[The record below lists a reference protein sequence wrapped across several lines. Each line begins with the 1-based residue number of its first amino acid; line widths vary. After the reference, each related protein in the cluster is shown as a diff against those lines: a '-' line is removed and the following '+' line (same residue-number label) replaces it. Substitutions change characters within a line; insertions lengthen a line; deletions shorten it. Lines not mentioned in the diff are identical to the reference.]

1 MKMARLSRAAGLSNL
16 ARLALERLLE
26 VNGDHVLALRTLKD
40 VLSEIGDVAA
50 CREQAGHPL
59 PPPRWA
65 SPSRSSPPHCVER
78 TLDLPSWERLGRLL
92 IDIRACIVRGQRAAP
107 PAAAAGTAAGA
118 GELVP
123 ASASSSSSSSSAAV
137 AVGHLPGR
145 ESGDGGSG
153 GDVDVPSA
161 AAAPAAAVST
171 AVPQPPL
178 TLSTPMRIVLRLR
191 DDAQA
196 AAAAGADAPGGSASG
211 LGGGEGGDAA
221 VGGGGGGGDRNG
233 VDVTAAAAGNDSH
246 EHSEQEQHNRRR
258 LRRPSVEKAMEWY
271 SDGSS
276 SSDDDDDGGEEEG
289 GQGKGKG
296 KLYGGRQSELRAERR
311 TSARRQKQV
320 EIREADVAA
329 AREDDVEFRVASLF
343 LTADEASND
352 DNGDGGLDAAAA
364 VGEERDQQ
372 ETEHAWWPKLA
383 RGAGRGARADDSAAA
398 EGGGA
403 CGDAGELEEEE
414 VALAAKMLPRWK
426 QRHDVDCRRCGEGGI
441 VLCCD
446 FCHLVYHP
454 RCLEVTPGLTS
465 LFACSDCKEEA
476 AILEWE
482 LKGRDDA
489 AGGAV
494 AGGLQELLRAAD
506 GREGNAGVVDL
517 MLRWLKGVTTAPPDD
532 LCLEAAYCAAYNRAR
547 VGGRGG
553 GNMGVPQTTAGIPSG
568 GYQLAAV
575 ALAVEP
581 IVRGYLPTRVTW
593 PALLAVCPPPA
604 TVDVAAPGEDDGP
617 ELGLA
622 CELALAEMRMDKALS
637 LMRQR
642 QLQQRPA
649 GGSKSNAHS
658 PAGVQLS
665 APVGGANPP
674 TAAAVTAAAAPAG
687 TAGAA
692 APRTAAAAAAVVA
705 TDGAA
710 AEAGGKK
717 NEGAGGGGGG
727 CLRRSPEDL
736 AREAS
741 EILAD
746 ADRAMLQLEPW
757 CLAIDNSNLGND
769 GYGAAKHGE
778 SNTAPWVLAVRWWWL
793 KGIRAKQ
800 GGQAEEAL
808 EHFHRCESAL
818 RGRGREQRAQQGG
831 GASSGQEEEKG
842 DDFNDENEEEV
853 AVLLPYCSVHPRIDL
868 QVVRGLVTDVELSGT
883 SEAAREAFSSAIL
896 LLSKYPAVRNADK
909 VAEQRATVTAE
920 AGTGATA
927 EAARPG
933 AASQSGTNGKSGGT
947 PGDGSSGSGG
957 SGGSGGGVAAEVTES
972 RVGDAPD
979 SPSVVSAESNP
990 VGSVRLAPGGGQGNG
1005 ERSLPLAAVDGTAQ
1019 PGGTGGGVKA
1029 SSPPQQ
1035 QRDQALKA
1043 LACVMRGLESRF
1055 VARAPSASPS
1065 FQGSISPPQ
1074 SAAAA
1079 AVAGGPRAPDV
1090 TAEPKSAAAARNR
1103 GGWTA
1108 RVLSSRAEEL
1118 LSDLLEKEK
1127 AFLAQVNRDG
1137 ARALERLAVELDKP
1151 NAAAAATSAPPPPPP
1166 PPFFLARASPAPA
1179 TPAIAVPSVLA
1190 SAGGRSDL
1198 AAPRVTTAGPSSPP
1212 GTSTAT
1218 AVSGGERELLFRR
1231 RRRHVPLQLSGPGL
1245 GDQSSVF
1252 SMMLRG
1258 ASLLGR
1264 HEIAVLL
1271 AVRCAEHFLDASDVL
1286 ASPKGPLGIG
1296 SGSRRGSPAKRRAA
1310 AAGRSGSEGL
1320 GAVHLLLTSRPP
1332 GADRRAVDAAVTSA
1346 TAEFLAHALAVVV
1359 WAVPC
1364 AARAELFGDG
1374 GGGGDGRREVAAA
1387 AAAARRASVLRC
1399 LARLMRH
1406 SMEDDNTRVLNLC
1419 VIAWQAIAAVAPVAN
1434 NASTRTDTETGK
1446 PQPSEGRS
1454 AMEVE
1459 ADLVQ
1464 QSHDDEAG
1472 GVSTADFGSFAA
1484 ESVVRGLVRCLCG
1497 VVVGRW
1503 KQTVKARKKAWV
1515 LHAMEA
1521 VHALVRTLEYHQSV
1535 SCSNA
1540 TPATSN
1546 TNLTDS
1552 DSLIGRRLNPGV
1564 SGVAGGDSGVI
1575 TPSAPV
1581 GAKPAR
1587 RSSSLFFNAGELRDL
1602 VKALMGLSNL
1612 PDGPTPATAAAAA
1625 AAATKG
1631 AGGAA
1636 GGGGGGGGGAGAA
1649 PPGGGLGVKLTC
1661 SLAVLV
1667 VGLSDAASSLD
1678 APRRVGLVETLHAHV
1693 KGKPGSAAVTLG
1705 GALEGRAGYG
1715 GVCADGEG
1723 VFLKTALLYL
1733 SSQQVASAV
1742 REEDQERLSPGGQN
1756 SDNDDVGLSRD
1767 AGSQDDNDD
1776 DDDEVEIDVE
1786 GTQDGDDGGGDGG
1799 CGSGGGGGS
1808 GGTKDREMERLTSY
1822 NGSPKQGDAEPA
1834 SGGTGGSSGKGR
1846 RPPSKRVERLGER
1859 VLRALSQCQA
1869 CLYDVAMV
1877 PCEDHRC
1884 LTPPSP
1890 PSTALEARA
1899 LYVCWE
1905 SRLPDLRRS
1914 HALRLLEA
1922 VAAHAAFSSPPN
1934 TRFSKAVETHVF
1946 LAWSPLAT
1954 AEADMGAVQ
1963 KNGRDVQ
1970 GSSSRSSSGQLSR
1983 VLSFLRGT
1991 GLALPGGVFDN
2002 MPVASDGGN
2011 GGPAPAAT
2019 GTTISVAAAS
2029 KDGTRDVNSDR
2040 GGASAVP
2047 AGTEREKRDTHEER
2061 RRPGTGRGNP
2071 QSAERWGGGPV
2082 DPEMEAFR
2090 RVYLGFYKNLV
2101 EAKGVPS
2108 GFRSCATKSIGDA
2121 SDTEAALMQ
2130 GIRWRVLDLSFCPD
2144 RMSSWKGLAQCS
2156 CRLAALYLDAFSPSC
2171 HRLGM
2176 PLVATA
2182 APARTRMADSRA
2194 AGRGNPPRSS
2204 SARGTKAG
2212 GEGVE
2217 AIDSSAAESPG
2228 SCPAAVA
2235 PGDTPSSNA
2244 DAVMSDVVV
2253 AVDGG
2258 SNGVPAGSPAA
2269 GRTES
2274 GTGTGNGSGV
2284 GGDSPSNVTPPAP
2297 ASDATMTIEVPGT
2310 RNPEQAGL
2318 GGNDISNLAID
2329 TGDGDKPAAADT
2341 AAPIAVGGTVS
2352 GSMDVSTGRGGVPSS
2367 LATAA
2372 AAGSATIAPRSTSV
2386 V

>member
-59 PPPRWA
+59 LRPRWA

-92 IDIRACIVRGQRAAP
+92 IDTRACIVRGQRAAP
-107 PAAAAGTAAGA
+107 PAPAAGTAAGA
-118 GELVP
+118 RELVL
-123 ASASSSSSSSSAAV
+123 ASASSSSAAV
-137 AVGHLPGR
+137 AAGHLPGR
-145 ESGDGGSG
+145 ESGDVGSG

-178 TLSTPMRIVLRLR
+178 TLSTPVRIVLRLR
-191 DDAQA
+191 DEAQA
-196 AAAAGADAPGGSASG
+196 AAAAGADAPAGSASG
-211 LGGGEGGDAA
+211 LE
-221 VGGGGGGGDRNG
+221 GGGGGDRNG
-233 VDVTAAAAGNDSH
+233 VDVTAAATGNDSH
-246 EHSEQEQHNRRR
+246 EHSEQEQYNRRR

-289 GQGKGKG
+289 GKGKGKG
-296 KLYGGRQSELRAERR
+296 KLNGGRQSELRAERR

-329 AREDDVEFRVASLF
+329 AREDDVEFRVTSLF
-343 LTADEASND
+343 LTAEEASYD

-364 VGEERDQQ
+364 VGEEGEQQ

-383 RGAGRGARADDSAAA
+383 RGAGRGARVDDSAAA
-398 EGGGA
+398 EAGGA

-465 LFACSDCKEEA
+465 LFACSDCKEVIQREEA

-489 AGGAV
+489 ASGAV

-506 GREGNAGVVDL
+506 GHEGNAGVVDL
-517 MLRWLKGVTTAPPDD
+517 MLRWLKGVTTARPDD
-532 LCLEAAYCAAYNRAR
+532 LCLEAAYCAADNRAR
-547 VGGRGG
+547 GGGRSG
-553 GNMGVPQTTAGIPSG
+553 GNGGVSQTTAGVPSG

-581 IVRGYLPTRVTW
+581 IVRGYLPTRFTW
-593 PALLAVCPPPA
+593 PALLALCPPQA
-604 TVDVAAPGEDDGP
+604 TVDVAAPGEDGGP

-622 CELALAEMRMDKALS
+622 CELALAEMRVDKALS

-658 PAGVQLS
+658 PAGVQPS

-692 APRTAAAAAAVVA
+692 APPMAAAAAAVVA

-710 AEAGGKK
+710 AEVGGKK
-717 NEGAGGGGGG
+717 NGGAGGGGGG

-757 CLAIDNSNLGND
+757 CLAIDNSNLGDD
-769 GYGAAKHGE
+769 GDGAAGHGE
-778 SNTAPWVLAVRWWWL
+778 SNTAPWALAVRWWWL
-793 KGIRAKQ
+793 KGIRARQ

-831 GASSGQEEEKG
+831 GVSSGQEEEKG
-842 DDFNDENEEEV
+842 DEFNDADEEEV

-868 QVVRGLVTDVELSGT
+868 QVVRGFVADVELSGT
-883 SEAAREAFSSAIL
+883 SEAAREAFSSAML
-896 LLSKYPAVRNADK
+896 LLSKCPVVRNADT
-909 VAEQRATVTAE
+909 AAGHRATVTAGT
-920 AGTGATA
+920 GTGATA

-933 AASQSGTNGKSGGT
+933 PASQSGADGESGGT
-947 PGDGSSGSGG
+947 PGGGSSGGGSSGG
-957 SGGSGGGVAAEVTES
+957 GGSGGGGVSAAATES

-979 SPSVVSAESNP
+979 SQSVVSAENNP
-990 VGSVRLAPGGGQGNG
+990 AGWARLALGGGQGNDD
-1005 ERSLPLAAVDGTAQ
+1005 RSLPSDGVDGTARL
-1019 PGGTGGGVKA
+1019 GGTGGGVKA

-1055 VARAPSASPS
+1055 VARAPTASPP

-1079 AVAGGPRAPDV
+1079 AAAGGPGAPGV
-1090 TAEPKSAAAARNR
+1090 TAEPNSAAAAGNR

-1137 ARALERLAVELDKP
+1137 ARALERLAADLDKP

-1166 PPFFLARASPAPA
+1166 PPFFLARTSPAPA
-1179 TPAIAVPSVLA
+1179 TPAMAVPSVLA

-1198 AAPRVTTAGPSSPP
+1198 AAPRLTTAGPSSPP
-1212 GTSTAT
+1212 GTSTAA
-1218 AVSGGERELLFRR
+1218 AVSGGERELLLRR
-1231 RRRHVPLQLSGPGL
+1231 RRRHVPLRLSGPGL
-1245 GDQSSVF
+1245 GDQNSVF

-1296 SGSRRGSPAKRRAA
+1296 SGGGGRRGSPAKRRAA

-1374 GGGGDGRREVAAA
+1374 GGGGDDRREVAAAAA

-1419 VIAWQAIAAVAPVAN
+1419 VIAWQAIAAVGPVPN
-1434 NASTRTDTETGK
+1434 NASTRTDTETRK
-1446 PQPSEGRS
+1446 PLPPEGRS
-1454 AMEVE
+1454 AMEIE

-1472 GVSTADFGSFAA
+1472 SISTAECGAFAA

-1503 KQTVKARKKAWV
+1503 KQTAKARKKAWV

-1540 TPATSN
+1540 MPATTN

-1552 DSLIGRRLNPGV
+1552 DSLIGPRLNPGV

-1587 RSSSLFFNAGELRDL
+1587 RSSSSFFNAGELRDL
-1602 VKALMGLSNL
+1602 VKAFMGLSNL

-1667 VGLSDAASSLD
+1667 VGLSDATSSLD
-1678 APRRVGLVETLHAHV
+1678 APRRVGLVETLHAHL

-1767 AGSQDDNDD
+1767 AGSEDNDD

-1786 GTQDGDDGGGDGG
+1786 GTEDGDDGGGDGD
-1799 CGSGGGGGS
+1799 CVSDGGGGS

-1834 SGGTGGSSGKGR
+1834 SGGAGGSSGKGR
-1846 RPPSKRVERLGER
+1846 RPPSKRVERLRER

-1954 AEADMGAVQ
+1954 AGAEMGAVE
-1963 KNGRDVQ
+1963 KDGRDVQ

-1991 GLALPGGVFDN
+1991 GLALPGGDFDN

-2011 GGPAPAAT
+2011 GGSAPAAT

-2047 AGTEREKRDTHEER
+2047 AGTEREERDTHEEG
-2061 RRPGTGRGNP
+2061 RRPGTGRGDP
-2071 QSAERWGGGPV
+2071 QSAERWGGAPV
-2082 DPEMEAFR
+2082 DPEMKAF
-2090 RVYLGFYKNLV
+2090 
-2101 EAKGVPS
+2101 
-2108 GFRSCATKSIGDA
+2108 
-2121 SDTEAALMQ
+2121 
-2130 GIRWRVLDLSFCPD
+2130 
-2144 RMSSWKGLAQCS
+2144 
-2156 CRLAALYLDAFSPSC
+2156 
-2171 HRLGM
+2171 
-2176 PLVATA
+2176 
-2182 APARTRMADSRA
+2182 
-2194 AGRGNPPRSS
+2194 
-2204 SARGTKAG
+2204 
-2212 GEGVE
+2212 
-2217 AIDSSAAESPG
+2217 
-2228 SCPAAVA
+2228 
-2235 PGDTPSSNA
+2235 
-2244 DAVMSDVVV
+2244 
-2253 AVDGG
+2253 
-2258 SNGVPAGSPAA
+2258 
-2269 GRTES
+2269 
-2274 GTGTGNGSGV
+2274 
-2284 GGDSPSNVTPPAP
+2284 
-2297 ASDATMTIEVPGT
+2297 
-2310 RNPEQAGL
+2310 
-2318 GGNDISNLAID
+2318 
-2329 TGDGDKPAAADT
+2329 
-2341 AAPIAVGGTVS
+2341 
-2352 GSMDVSTGRGGVPSS
+2352 
-2367 LATAA
+2367 
-2372 AAGSATIAPRSTSV
+2372 
-2386 V
+2386 